1 MALLEANDY
10 PFWASQFHP
19 EKNAFE
25 WTQKW
30 NNIPHS
36 KEAIE
41 TATFFAEYFVEKTR
55 KNHNNFETRNAE
67 EQYLIYNF
75 SPIYT
80 GRQAI
85 DSTMEQSY
93 IFWSFYIA
101 QHYKQESRN
110 LSQLRRAFSVV

>member
-25 WTQKW
+25 WTQNR

-41 TATFFAEYFVEKTR
+41 TATFFAQYFVEKTR

-93 IFWSFYIA
+93 IFWSII
-101 QHYKQESRN
+101 
-110 LSQLRRAFSVV
+110 